1 MESVQLLVLVLMWN
15 RSSGSLFQ
23 NQTKTRF
30 SPFLPPNLTR
40 FSHPVLPVLL
50 HVSSVFRRV
59 ERRFLSVTID
69 SSLASEEKFMSLLS
83 SPKVR
88 TLAKALSP
96 AFLLFGERDKTSWSS
111 ARSAGALLPLQSVPT
126 LRASGEKSSSAR
138 LLPSWLEQRLKKEWS
153 RQQILLK
160 KEDLH
165 RKYKRVKF
173 TEYTVDLL
181 HSFSNCSGLD
191 LIFGLNALL
200 RTSENIWNGSN
211 ARSLLQYCESRGYQ
225 MDWELGNE
233 PNSYEKKA
241 GVRVDGFQLGKDF
254 AHLREMMSQSKLYRH
269 AGLYGPDVGQPRN
282 HRTDIL
288 QGYYVNGRDTSLED
302 FLDPDILDTL
312 TLKTLEVL
320 EKVKQVSPEKP
331 VWLGETSSAFGG
343 GAAGLSDT
351 FVAGFIALLGLDL
364 VMRQVFIGSG
374 SYHLIDQNLDPL
386 PDFWLSVLY
395 KRLVGPEVLKVKFS
409 GLARSKRVRL
419 YLHCANTRSFSRGAS
434 GQPGEEGL
442 ISRSVKL
449 NGKMLLM
456 PDDETLP
463 DLTGTRLPPAE
474 RLQIPGFSLG
484 FFVLKEAR
492 AAACS

>member
-1 MESVQLLVLVLMWN
+1 MEFVQLLVLVLMWN

-30 SPFLPPNLTR
+30 SPFLPPTLTR

-69 SSLASEEKFMSLLS
+69 SSLASEEKFMSLLG

-96 AFLLFGERDKTSWSS
+96 AFLRFGGTRQDFMEFSPIRRGSSSS
-111 ARSAGALLPLQSVPT
+111 A
-126 LRASGEKSSSAR
+126 EKSSSAR

-211 ARSLLQYCESRGYQ
+211 ARSLLQYCELGGSPELKLRLPSISVSIVTGTQGSRLMAPVGTVENQ
-225 MDWELGNE
+225 FLK

-351 FVAGFIALLGLDL
+351 FVAGF
-364 VMRQVFIGSG
+364 M
-374 SYHLIDQNLDPL
+374 
-386 PDFWLSVLY
+386 
-395 KRLVGPEVLKVKFS
+395 
-409 GLARSKRVRL
+409 
-419 YLHCANTRSFSRGAS
+419 
-434 GQPGEEGL
+434 
-442 ISRSVKL
+442 
-449 NGKMLLM
+449 
-456 PDDETLP
+456 
-463 DLTGTRLPPAE
+463 
-474 RLQIPGFSLG
+474 
-484 FFVLKEAR
+484 
-492 AAACS
+492 

>member
-15 RSSGSLFQ
+15 QSSGSLLQ

-30 SPFLPPNLTR
+30 SPFLPPTLTR

-69 SSLASEEKFMSLLS
+69 SSLASEEKFMSLLG

-88 TLAKALSP
+88 TLARALSP
-96 AFLLFGERDKTSWSS
+96 AFLRFGGTRQDFMEFSPIRRGS
-111 ARSAGALLPLQSVPT
+111 
-126 LRASGEKSSSAR
+126 SSSAEVQLCPAAA
-138 LLPSWLEQRLKKEWS
+138 LLAGAESEEEWS

-160 KEDLH
+160 RKICTGSTRGSSSQSTRWICCTPSLTARSGSDL
-165 RKYKRVKF
+165 RLNVSSEPQR
-173 TEYTVDLL
+173 T
-181 HSFSNCSGLD
+181 SGTAATLD
-191 LIFGLNALL
+191 LCCSTASPEGTRWMGAGQ
-200 RTSENIWNGSN
+200 R
-211 ARSLLQYCESRGYQ
+211 
-225 MDWELGNE
+225 
-233 PNSYEKKA
+233 YEKKA

-254 AHLREMMSQSKLYRH
+254 AHLRAMMSQSKLYRH

-331 VWLGETSSAFGG
+331 VWLGDELCVRRWSRRSVG
-343 GAAGLSDT
+343 
-351 FVAGFIALLGLDL
+351 
-364 VMRQVFIGSG
+364 
-374 SYHLIDQNLDPL
+374 HLRRRIH
-386 PDFWLSVLY
+386 DFWLSVLY
-395 KRLVGPEVLKVKFS
+395 KRLVGPEVLKVEFS

-419 YLHCANTRSFSRGAS
+419 YLHCANTRSFSSGAVTLISLNLGPRTLSISSPLFSSGSVEAFVLES

-492 AAACS
+492 AAACR

>member
-1 MESVQLLVLVLMWN
+1 MESVQLLVLVLMWKL
-15 RSSGSLFQ
+15 SSASVLQ

-30 SPFLPPNLTR
+30 SPLLPPTQTR
-40 FSHPVLPVLL
+40 FSLPVLL

-69 SSLASEEKFMSLLS
+69 SSLASEEKFMSLLG

-96 AFLLFGERDKTSWSS
+96 AFLRFGGTRQDFMEFSPIRRDASSS
-111 ARSAGALLPLQSVPT
+111 A
-126 LRASGEKSSSAR
+126 EKSCSAR

-160 KEDLH
+160 REDLQ

-173 TEYTVDLL
+173 TEFTVDLL

-241 GVRVDGFQLGKDF
+241 GVRVDGFQLGEDF

-288 QGYYVNGRDTSLED
+288 QG
-302 FLDPDILDTL
+302 
-312 TLKTLEVL
+312 
-320 EKVKQVSPEKP
+320 
-331 VWLGETSSAFGG
+331 
-343 GAAGLSDT
+343 
-351 FVAGFIALLGLDL
+351 
-364 VMRQVFIGSG
+364 
-374 SYHLIDQNLDPL
+374 
-386 PDFWLSVLY
+386 
-395 KRLVGPEVLKVKFS
+395 
-409 GLARSKRVRL
+409 
-419 YLHCANTRSFSRGAS
+419 
-434 GQPGEEGL
+434 
-442 ISRSVKL
+442 
-449 NGKMLLM
+449 
-456 PDDETLP
+456 
-463 DLTGTRLPPAE
+463 
-474 RLQIPGFSLG
+474 
-484 FFVLKEAR
+484 
-492 AAACS
+492 

>member
-30 SPFLPPNLTR
+30 SPFLPPTLTR

-69 SSLASEEKFMSLLS
+69 SSLASEEKFMSLLG

-96 AFLLFGERDKTSWSS
+96 AFLRFGGTRQDFMEFSPIRRGSSSS
-111 ARSAGALLPLQSVPT
+111 A
-126 LRASGEKSSSAR
+126 EKSSSAR

-225 MDWELGNE
+225 MDWELGNVVSRGYQMDWE
-233 PNSYEKKA
+233 
-241 GVRVDGFQLGKDF
+241 LG
-254 AHLREMMSQSKLYRH
+254 
-269 AGLYGPDVGQPRN
+269 
-282 HRTDIL
+282 
-288 QGYYVNGRDTSLED
+288 NG
-302 FLDPDILDTL
+302 TL
-312 TLKTLEVL
+312 TFICRLGG
-320 EKVKQVSPEKP
+320 SPELK
-331 VWLGETSSAFGG
+331 L
-343 GAAGLSDT
+343 
-351 FVAGFIALLGLDL
+351 
-364 VMRQVFIGSG
+364 R
-374 SYHLIDQNLDPL
+374 L
-386 PDFWLSVLY
+386 PSISVSI
-395 KRLVGPEVLKVKFS
+395 V
-409 GLARSKRVRL
+409 
-419 YLHCANTRSFSRGAS
+419 
-434 GQPGEEGL
+434 
-442 ISRSVKL
+442 
-449 NGKMLLM
+449 
-456 PDDETLP
+456 
-463 DLTGTRLPPAE
+463 TGTQGSRLMAPVGTVE
-474 RLQIPGFSLG
+474 NQFLSQ
-484 FFVLKEAR
+484 
-492 AAACS
+492 